1 MNNLFRSAQTL
12 EKVLLTNN
20 DIIFIHQPK
29 LNPGGIIMPIVQI
42 TILPQSAEKKAE
54 MSKVIT
60 DEIHRI
66 TGIRREAMVI
76 LFYELPAENCADGG
90 EMLSEKFKRMH

>member
-1 MNNLFRSAQTL
+1 
-12 EKVLLTNN
+12 
-20 DIIFIHQPK
+20 
-29 LNPGGIIMPIVQI
+29 MPIVQI

-66 TGIRREAMVI
+66 TGIRKEAMVI
-76 LFYELPAENCADGG
+76 LFYEIPAENCSDGG
-90 EMLSEKFKRMH
+90 EMLSEKFKRMESKG